1 MEFEFSMLERIREGS
16 QGPWAMGI
24 LVLVILSFVFAG
36 VGSYINSSSSAA
48 AANVNGEEIGL
59 DELERAYQ
67 NERSRMES
75 QFGDAFASL
84 ASDTAYLQNFRQGI
98 LDRLISEKLLDQ
110 AAQEFG
116 LRVSDEQIKQAIVG
130 MQEFQV
136 DGKFDNDRYLALLR
150 QAGFQ
155 TNNFRD
161 YMRVDMVRRQ
171 LSQSLMG
178 TEFALVGEA
187 KTAHLL
193 QKQTRDVRYLN
204 IPAAK
209 FIEQVNISDDEILN
223 YYQSNISQFDT
234 EQRVSLSYIELKL
247 GDLLPLIV
255 VNEDELAEYYQQ
267 NLIDYRTEEERQT
280 AHILFESAEEDET
293 IAMKAEDVLAK
304 IQAGEDFSDLAKKF
318 SSDTFS
324 AENGGDLG
332 WFAKGIMDP
341 AFEDAAFALTNKGD
355 VSGVVKSEFGYH
367 IIKLTDVKL
376 EQVDSFENVKEE
388 ITSKVKTFKAEERFY
403 ELSQRISEVA
413 FELPDNIDE
422 VADIAGKPIITTALF
437 SRTNAPEA
445 VSNPNVLASAF
456 SAELIEDAV
465 NSEVL
470 ELDSKHIMVARVA
483 EHEPERTKAIEEVEE
498 QIQQTLA
505 AQAAQ
510 RAARDWALDVK
521 TTLADSED
529 VIDKL
534 AALGI
539 SWEEKQGVTRNDSA
553 LSQTIVDTL
562 FKLSAADIS
571 VVDLVTG
578 DISLVQLTQVNS
590 PAEANSQQLTSLQ
603 SRLAS
608 SKSQI
613 LYGAVIESLKAQA
626 DIEIYQ

>member
-1 MEFEFSMLERIREGS
+1 MLERIREGA

-36 VGSYINSSSSAA
+36 VGSYINSSSPGA
-48 AANVNGEEIGL
+48 AANVNGEEIGI

-75 QFGDAFASL
+75 QFGDAFATL

-110 AAQEFG
+110 AAKEIG
-116 LRVSDEQIKQAIVG
+116 LRVSDDQIKLAIVG

-171 LSQSLMG
+171 LSQSLIG
-178 TEFALVGEA
+178 TEFGLVGES

-193 QKQTRDVRYLN
+193 QQQTRDIRYLN
-204 IPAAK
+204 IPAVK
-209 FIEQVNISDDEILN
+209 FIEQVNISDDEILD

-234 EQRVSLSYIELKL
+234 EQKVSLSYVELVL
-247 GDLLPLIV
+247 EDLLPSIE
-255 VNEDELAEYYQQ
+255 VNEDELTQYYQQ
-267 NLIDYRTEEERQT
+267 NLIDYRTDEERKT
-280 AHILFESAEEDET
+280 AHILFESAEEDEK
-293 IAMKAEDVLAK
+293 IATKAEDVLAK
-304 IQAGEDFSDLAKKF
+304 IQAGEEFSKLAKTF

-332 WFAKGIMDP
+332 WFGRGIMDP
-341 AFEDAAFALTNKGD
+341 VFEDSAFALTYKGE

-367 IIKLTDVKL
+367 IIKLTDIKP
-376 EQVDSFENVKEE
+376 EQVNSFENVKEE
-388 ITSKVKTFKAEERFY
+388 IAIKVKTSKAEDRFY

-413 FELPDNIDE
+413 FEVPDNLDE
-422 VADIAGKPIITTALF
+422 VADVAGKSIITTGLF
-437 SRTNAPEA
+437 SRVNAPEG
-445 VSNPNVLASAF
+445 VSNLNVLNSAF
-456 SAELIEDAV
+456 SSELIEDAV
-465 NSEVL
+465 NSEVF
-470 ELDSKHIMVARVA
+470 ELNSNHIMVVRVSK
-483 EHEPERTKAIEEVEE
+483 HEPERTKSIDEVKE
-498 QIQQTLA
+498 QIQQILT
-505 AQAAQ
+505 AQSAQ
-510 RAARDWALDVK
+510 QLSRDWAFELK
-521 TTLADSED
+521 TALSDGED
-529 VIDKL
+529 VNAKL
-534 AALGI
+534 STLEI
-539 SWEEKQGVTRNDSA
+539 NWEEKQGVTRNDA
-553 LSQTIVDTL
+553 DLSQNILDAL
-562 FKLSAADIS
+562 FKLSVADTS

-590 PAEANSQQLTSLQ
+590 AADADAQQLISLQ

-613 LYGAVIESLKAQA
+613 SYGAVIESLKAQA
-626 DIEIYQ
+626 DIEIFQ

>member
-1 MEFEFSMLERIREGS
+1 MLERIREGS

-24 LVLVILSFVFAG
+24 LALVILSFVFAG
-36 VGSYINSSSSAA
+36 VGSYINSSASGA

-75 QFGDAFASL
+75 QFGEAFATL

-110 AAQEFG
+110 AAQELG
-116 LRVSDEQIKQAIVG
+116 LRVSDEQIKSAIVG
-130 MQEFQV
+130 MQEFQL

-178 TEFALVGEA
+178 TEFALTSEA
-187 KTAHLL
+187 KAAHLM
-193 QKQTRDVRYLN
+193 QQQTRDIRYVN
-204 IPAAK
+204 VPAAK
-209 FIEQVNISDDEILN
+209 FLEQVNITDDEILT

-234 EQRVSLSYIELKL
+234 EQKVSLSYVELVL
-247 GDLLPLIV
+247 DDLLPEID
-255 VNEDELAEYYQQ
+255 VNEDELTEYYKQ
-267 NLIDYRTEEERQT
+267 NLVDYRTDEERQT
-280 AHILFESAEEDET
+280 AHILFESADQDEA
-293 IAMKAEDVLAK
+293 IAIKAEEVLAK
-304 IQAGEDFSDLAKKF
+304 IQAGEDFAELAKTY

-332 WFAKGIMDP
+332 WFGKDIMDP
-341 AFEDAAFALTNKGD
+341 AFEDAAFSLENKGD

-367 IIKLTDVKL
+367 IIKLTDVKV
-376 EQVDSFENVKEE
+376 EQVKTFENVKEE
-388 ITSKVKTFKAEERFY
+388 ITAKVKTFKAEERFY
-403 ELSQRISEVA
+403 EISQRIAEVA
-413 FELPDNIDE
+413 FEVPDNIDE
-422 VADIAGKPIITTALF
+422 VADLAGKAISTTALF
-437 SRTNAPEA
+437 TRTDAPDV

-456 SAELIEDAV
+456 SFELIEDAV

-470 ELDSKHIMVARVA
+470 ELGNNHIMVIRVA
-483 EHEPERTKAIEEVEE
+483 EHEPERTKAIEEVTE
-498 QIQQTLA
+498 QIQKTLS

-510 RAARDWALDVK
+510 QAARDWALEVK
-521 TTLADSED
+521 TALTNSED
-529 VIDKL
+529 VNAKL
-534 AALGI
+534 VALEL
-539 SWEEKQGVTRNDSA
+539 SWTEKQQVTRNDAA
-553 LSQTIVDTL
+553 LSQTIIDAL
-562 FKLSAADIS
+562 FKLSAADTS

-578 DISLVQLTQVNS
+578 DISLVQLTQVNLALE
-590 PAEANSQQLTSLQ
+590 PNEQQLTSLQ

-608 SKSQI
+608 SKSQLI
-613 LYGAVIESLKAQA
+613 YGAVIESLKAQA

>member
-1 MEFEFSMLERIREGS
+1 MLERIREGS

-24 LVLVILSFVFAG
+24 LVLIVISFVFAG
-36 VGSYINSSSSAA
+36 VGSYINSSASGA

-67 NERSRMES
+67 NERARMES
-75 QFGDAFASL
+75 QFGDAFATL

-116 LRVSDEQIKQAIVG
+116 LRVSDEQIKLAIVG

-136 DGKFDNDRYLALLR
+136 EGKFDNDRYLAILR

-178 TEFALVGEA
+178 TEFTLAGEA
-187 KTAHLL
+187 KAAHLM
-193 QKQTRDVRYLN
+193 QQQTRDIRYLTV
-204 IPAAK
+204 PASK
-209 FIEQVNISDDEILN
+209 FIDQVNINDEDISFF
-223 YYQSNISQFDT
+223 YQSNISQFDT
-234 EQRVSLSYIELKL
+234 EQEVRLSYVELL
-247 GDLLPLIV
+247 LEDLLPSIEV
-255 VNEDELAEYYQQ
+255 TEDEIAQYYQQ
-267 NLIDYRTEEERQT
+267 NLVDYRTDEERQA
-280 AHILFESAEEDET
+280 AHILFESDEEDES
-293 IAMKAEDVLAK
+293 IALKAEEVLAK
-304 IQAGEDFSDLAKKF
+304 IEAGEDFAALAKTF

-332 WFAKGIMDP
+332 WFGKGIMDP
-341 AFEDAAFALTNKGD
+341 AFDDAAFLLANKGD

-367 IIKLTDVKL
+367 IIKLTDIKP
-376 EQVDSFENVKEE
+376 EQINSFENVKEE
-388 ITSKVKTFKAEERFY
+388 ITIKVKTFKAEERFY
-403 ELSQRISEVA
+403 EVSQRMSEVA
-413 FELPDNIDE
+413 FEVPDNLDE
-422 VADIAGKPIITTALF
+422 VADIAGKSISTTELF
-437 SRTNAPEA
+437 SRANAPEV
-445 VSNPNVLASAF
+445 VSNPNVLSSAF
-456 SAELIEDAV
+456 SFELIEDAV

-470 ELDSKHIMVARVA
+470 ELGSNHIIVVRVA
-483 EHEPERTKAIEEVEE
+483 EHEPARTKALEEVKE
-498 QIQQTLA
+498 QIQLTLA
-505 AQAAQ
+505 SQSAQ
-510 RAARDWALDVK
+510 RAARDWALELQKALTDR
-521 TTLADSED
+521 ED
-529 VIDKL
+529 VTAKL
-534 AALGI
+534 ASVEI
-539 SWEEKQGVTRNDSA
+539 SWEEKQAVTRNDA
-553 LSQTIVDTL
+553 TLSQTIVDTL
-562 FKLSAADIS
+562 FKLSAADTN

-590 PAEANSQQLTSLQ
+590 AAEANAQQLISLQ

-626 DIEIYQ
+626 DIEIFQ

>member
-1 MEFEFSMLERIREGS
+1 MLERIREGS

-24 LVLVILSFVFAG
+24 LALVILSFVFAG
-36 VGSYINSSSSAA
+36 VGSYINSSSSGAA
-48 AANVNGEEIGL
+48 AIVNGEEIGI

-75 QFGDAFASL
+75 QFGDAFATL

-116 LRVSDEQIKQAIVG
+116 LRVSDEQIKLAIVG

-136 DGKFDNDRYLALLR
+136 DGKFNNDRYLALLR

-193 QKQTRDVRYLN
+193 QQQSRDIRYLN

-209 FIEQVNISDDEILN
+209 FTEQVDISDDEISD
-223 YYQSNISQFDT
+223 YYQSNITQFDT
-234 EQRVSLSYIELKL
+234 EQKVSLSYIELEL
-247 GDLLPLIV
+247 DDLLPLIE
-255 VNEDELAEYYQQ
+255 VNDDELLQYYEQ
-267 NLIDYRTEEERQT
+267 NLIDYRTEEERQA

-293 IAMKAEDVLAK
+293 IAAKAEDLLVK
-304 IQAGEDFSDLAKKF
+304 IQAGEDFAELAKTF

-332 WFAKGIMDP
+332 WFSKGIMDP

-355 VSGVVKSEFGYH
+355 VSAVVKSEFGYH
-367 IIKLTDVKL
+367 IIKLTDVKP

-388 ITSKVKTFKAEERFY
+388 ITIKVKTFKAEERFY
-403 ELSQRISEVA
+403 ELSQRISQVA
-413 FELPDNIDE
+413 FEVPDNLDE
-422 VADIAGKPIITTALF
+422 VAGIAGKSIMTTAMF
-437 SRTNAPEA
+437 SRMDPPEA
-445 VSNPNVLASAF
+445 MSSPNVLTSAF
-456 SAELIEDAV
+456 SFELIEDAV

-470 ELDSKHIMVARVA
+470 ELGSNHIMVVRVA
-483 EHEPERTKAIEEVEE
+483 EHEPERTKAIEEVKD

-505 AQAAQ
+505 AQATQ
-510 RAARDWALDVK
+510 RAARDWALEVK
-521 TTLADSED
+521 TALADSED
-529 VIDKL
+529 VNAKL
-534 AALGI
+534 AAFGI
-539 SWEEKQGVTRNDSA
+539 NWVEKQKVTRNDST
-553 LSQTIVDTL
+553 LSQTIVDAL
-562 FKLSAADIS
+562 FKLSPSDTS

-590 PAEANSQQLTSLQ
+590 VAEANAQQLTSLQ